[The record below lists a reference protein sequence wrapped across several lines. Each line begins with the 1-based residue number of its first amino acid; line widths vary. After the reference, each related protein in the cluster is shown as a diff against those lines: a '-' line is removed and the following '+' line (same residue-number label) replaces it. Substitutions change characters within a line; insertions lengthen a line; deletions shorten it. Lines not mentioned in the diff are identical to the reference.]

1 MFGLQYGQ
9 IEYGSGTL
17 TARTSA
23 VGSLVMTGSVQAAAA
38 LTAQSIGT
46 ILMLGSFHYASV
58 AVLPALTG
66 TLVCLGSMLIS
77 LHLINSFLGTL
88 LMAGCFPAHVDT
100 FRWTPEDIVP
110 TTFHALT
117 QASSPFSA
125 ESQNPSPFIPRIT
138 RR

>member
-1 MFGLQYGQ
+1 MLQEPCRQVRSSMTQRSIPFSETTCGCGSSRQVQSTQAHRHSKSTPSFADPMFGLQYGQ

-58 AVLPALTG
+58 AV
-66 TLVCLGSMLIS
+66 
-77 LHLINSFLGTL
+77 
-88 LMAGCFPAHVDT
+88 
-100 FRWTPEDIVP
+100 
-110 TTFHALT
+110 
-117 QASSPFSA
+117 
-125 ESQNPSPFIPRIT
+125 
-138 RR
+138 